1 MRFTTPAPEVAIS
14 PWKRTVNAAWK
25 DMTRRAQHF
34 RSQAGRTSAFEA
46 HLREARAL
54 LTETVPGSDTFW
66 QSRSR
71 RRAVVTVWA
80 EDADL
85 AERTLRS
92 DVLDQAVPVDS
103 PRSTLLTL
111 VLARIYYQ
119 YFDDL
124 DEWEPGLFA
133 LVGDRLALLAERTDP
148 EGTHGVFVALAAH
161 RPVALGDRA
170 PSRIAQHVSDSGE
183 PLTTY
188 LERVGLSDYHSGRFI
203 TLVQQYTYLKRL
215 EQSDPT
221 VHHDFLRELTEGD
234 LKKAPAEGRRMFGHL
249 VVETMTTAEDI
260 APHDTWMN
268 TIIDIAGD
276 PRARGTA
283 GWNTWWAQISEKSRS
298 VVLRWLTTNDLR
310 LFLTAVEQL
319 GERTHNDDL
328 TRMFPARKRLLEG
341 LHQQNLIRETRLLAA
356 RQVRIDLRREL
367 AGELRTEI
375 TQLKGAH
382 PTLSVIYLD
391 CGDFHVVEGSHDFS
405 LHVFIGGPPAA
416 FAEWSTA
423 AIPVASMRTA
433 AAGNHKIP
441 HAAFRHPNNLQWIA
455 QFLTFLADHGIHISP
470 ASVMDSDTLA
480 SVKRRFELPS
490 GPRRTRS

>member
-203 TLVQQYTYLKRL
+203 TLVQQYTYLKR
-215 EQSDPT
+215 
-221 VHHDFLRELTEGD
+221 R
-234 LKKAPAEGRRMFGHL
+234 
-249 VVETMTTAEDI
+249 
-260 APHDTWMN
+260 
-268 TIIDIAGD
+268 
-276 PRARGTA
+276 
-283 GWNTWWAQISEKSRS
+283 KS
-298 VVLRWLTTNDLR
+298 W
-310 LFLTAVEQL
+310 
-319 GERTHNDDL
+319 
-328 TRMFPARKRLLEG
+328 
-341 LHQQNLIRETRLLAA
+341 
-356 RQVRIDLRREL
+356 
-367 AGELRTEI
+367 
-375 TQLKGAH
+375 
-382 PTLSVIYLD
+382 
-391 CGDFHVVEGSHDFS
+391 
-405 LHVFIGGPPAA
+405 
-416 FAEWSTA
+416 
-423 AIPVASMRTA
+423 
-433 AAGNHKIP
+433 
-441 HAAFRHPNNLQWIA
+441 
-455 QFLTFLADHGIHISP
+455 
-470 ASVMDSDTLA
+470 
-480 SVKRRFELPS
+480 
-490 GPRRTRS
+490 

>member
-103 PRSTLLTL
+103 PQSTLLTL

-341 LHQQNLIRETRLLAA
+341 LHQQNQIGR
-356 RQVRIDLRREL
+356 
-367 AGELRTEI
+367 
-375 TQLKGAH
+375 AH
-382 PTLSVIYLD
+382 V
-391 CGDFHVVEGSHDFS
+391 
-405 LHVFIGGPPAA
+405 
-416 FAEWSTA
+416 
-423 AIPVASMRTA
+423 
-433 AAGNHKIP
+433 
-441 HAAFRHPNNLQWIA
+441 
-455 QFLTFLADHGIHISP
+455 
-470 ASVMDSDTLA
+470 
-480 SVKRRFELPS
+480 
-490 GPRRTRS
+490 